1 MSVPSPHAPVSQT
14 RPVHFRRIILWLGLL
29 FALLLE
35 PLRFAPVHGSSME
48 PTLVEG
54 DLVCFQ
60 VLPSGQLPQRGELV
74 VFHSPTRPGK
84 MFVKR
89 LVGLPGDELRFDH
102 GELMVNGAPLA
113 LPVSA
118 VERNYSLSTRVPAG
132 CFYAI
137 GDHASVSYDSRGFG
151 PVRQDLLVG
160 RLLGY

>member
-1 MSVPSPHAPVSQT
+1 MSVFPGRSAHPRNPPAHQ
-14 RPVHFRRIILWLGLL
+14 RRIVLWLGLL
-29 FALLLE
+29 LALLLE

-48 PTLVEG
+48 PTLTEG

-60 VLPSGQLPQRGELV
+60 VLEAGRLPDRGELV
-74 VFHSPTRPGK
+74 VFHAPTRPGK

-89 LVGLPGDELRFDH
+89 LVGLPGDELKFGDGALR
-102 GELMVNGAPLA
+102 VNGMEME
-113 LPVSA
+113 LPTGA
-118 VERNYSLSTRVPAG
+118 VERGYTLSTRVPAG

>member
-1 MSVPSPHAPVSQT
+1 MSEFSGHSPLARTYPAH
-14 RPVHFRRIILWLGLL
+14 HRRIVLWLGLL
-29 FALLLE
+29 LALLLE

-48 PTLVEG
+48 PTLTEG

-60 VLPSGQLPQRGELV
+60 VMEPGTLPSRGDLV
-74 VFHSPTRPGK
+74 VFHAPTRPGK

-89 LVGLPGDELRFDH
+89 LVGLPGDELRFTD
-102 GELMVNGAPLA
+102 GLLRVNGMIME
-113 LPVSA
+113 LPSTA
-118 VERNYSLSTRVPAG
+118 VEPFFSLATRVPAG

-137 GDHASVSYDSRGFG
+137 GDHARVSYDSRGFG

>member
-1 MSVPSPHAPVSQT
+1 MSVPSTHASNSQSGA
-14 RPVHFRRIILWLGLL
+14 VHFRRIVLWLGLL
-29 FALLLE
+29 AALLLE

-89 LVGLPGDELRFDH
+89 LVGLPGDELRFAH
-102 GELMVNGAPLA
+102 GQLVVNGLPLA
-113 LPVSA
+113 LPTSA

-132 CFYAI
+132 CFFAI
-137 GDHASVSYDSRGFG
+137 GDHASVSYDSREFG
-151 PVRQDLLVG
+151 SVRQDLLVG
-160 RLLGY
+160 RLLGF